1 MGSFFVVH
9 GLSWPMARGIL
20 IPRPGIEPTSVALE
34 GELLTTGPAEK
45 SLESIGWLLRT
56 WQRLSPKVGLGRRQ
70 EGPTSGYP
78 SHLLSIPWACLPSF
92 KVNQAGESWFLPRN
106 CPPHHPL
113 QDHREEG
120 ETGAPREHQR
130 VGARFIGAFTALVFI
145 IYTLLIL
152 GVPVKCV
159 INIKIF

>member
-1 MGSFFVVH
+1 VVH

-70 EGPTSGYP
+70 EG
-78 SHLLSIPWACLPSF
+78 
-92 KVNQAGESWFLPRN
+92 GEVQEWT
-106 CPPHHPL
+106 
-113 QDHREEG
+113 
-120 ETGAPREHQR
+120 ETRP
-130 VGARFIGAFTALVFI
+130 
-145 IYTLLIL
+145 
-152 GVPVKCV
+152 
-159 INIKIF
+159 

>member
-1 MGSFFVVH
+1 VVH

-45 SLESIGWLLRT
+45 SLESIRWLLRT

-78 SHLLSIPWACLPSF
+78 SHLLSIP
-92 KVNQAGESWFLPRN
+92 
-106 CPPHHPL
+106 
-113 QDHREEG
+113 
-120 ETGAPREHQR
+120 
-130 VGARFIGAFTALVFI
+130 
-145 IYTLLIL
+145 
-152 GVPVKCV
+152 
-159 INIKIF
+159 